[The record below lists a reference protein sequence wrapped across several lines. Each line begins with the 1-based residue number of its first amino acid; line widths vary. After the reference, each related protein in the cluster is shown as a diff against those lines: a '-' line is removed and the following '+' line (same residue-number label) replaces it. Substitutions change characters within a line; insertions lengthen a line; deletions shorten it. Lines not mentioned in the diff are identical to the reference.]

1 MFHNP
6 YSNAVNLG
14 IIGRHLL
21 QHWKSIYR
29 PGTNFPLIS
38 AASIFSRWWR
48 SWIWWWQKGQYSKN
62 VYLLAPNL
70 PFKRIQSSVPIFW
83 CWSGHWDNTKK
94 IWTISGQDQ
103 DPNLKQIFC
112 SLLVN
117 VLRPQ
122 FCRRQLSN
130 TSPALQDQRRKC
142 HQKLCLVSFYYR
154 ICFFL
159 LHKKCP
165 DSHIFIG
172 YVSKNGKV
180 AAVNYVHLSFFFSE

>member
-1 MFHNP
+1 MFRNP

-14 IIGRHLL
+14 IIRRHLL

-70 PFKRIQSSVPIFW
+70 PFKRIQSSVLIFW
-83 CWSGHWDNTKK
+83 CWSGHWENTKK
-94 IWTISGQDQ
+94 MWTISGQDK

-130 TSPALQDQRRKC
+130 TSPALQAQRRKC

-172 YVSKNGKV
+172 YV
-180 AAVNYVHLSFFFSE
+180 

>member
-48 SWIWWWQKGQYSKN
+48 SWIWWWQKDQPSNN

-83 CWSGHWDNTKK
+83 SWSGHWDNTKK
-94 IWTISGQDQ
+94 MWTISGQDQ

-180 AAVNYVHLSFFFSE
+180 ADVN